1 MRRTRVPRTGAS
13 IAPFRSVSRLLVVAA
28 ALGASPVRADGVSG
42 YVEWAYTRSETSGA
56 DALDTPSE
64 TFVRSFRQRTSIQ
77 WERRLFPNL
86 HVLAGGLYELERS
99 RPETDGV
106 GIDARLA
113 KLRPFAL
120 VRLRTPEHQADLG
133 YSRSEDRSR
142 IEGGE
147 ASSLVRDTVSASL
160 GWLPERLPRT
170 RLYWIRTD
178 DHDGGRTARDA
189 TQDSLQLLSDY
200 QPVPQVVLR
209 YRGSRL
215 ETSDRVAGTESRS
228 LLHSGRVTF
237 SDAYWDRRVSV
248 NADYNAQLREVETR
262 SRGGGEISLPLYPV
276 AGLSSLD
283 DSPEE
288 DTPAPNPALIDGST
302 EAGAGIDLGLPA
314 PGADDRPRNLGL
326 DFRVPTEANT
336 LLVWVDR
343 ELRAEV
349 AQSFVWEIWTSED
362 GFRWTRRQVVAAAP
376 FGPFQNRF
384 EIRFSSATARF
395 HKLVVHPL
403 AAAVP
408 FASEYPN
415 ILVTELQGAVLRS
428 AAEAEGEATTR
439 GAIADLGVRA
449 RLTRGPLLHY
459 ELTGYYNGAG
469 DVPATWTLSNGL
481 LLTRALDRV
490 WSVTARLAR
499 EEGRE
504 RRLDRTA
511 WVHSASLSAVPLP
524 ALRWNLV
531 WSGKDETL
539 GGASL
544 DQDSVFLYSIAALY
558 EGVDLNLGVGRSHSS
573 TESGRRVEGT
583 QSNVSLALAPHSR
596 AAFHL
601 TWQSRAD
608 ESGGGDLAAPVRT
621 RTRAAEASASLRPV
635 DTLYVYGSYRREW
648 REDRPPLQTRNVAL
662 SWAPF
667 PDGDLHVNVGF
678 DEIRRTDLDSLQR
691 TFTPSLRWT
700 IRGGT
705 FLDVAY
711 QRLKLDSILDRLET
725 TILGA
730 TVRIA
735 F

>member
-28 ALGASPVRADGVSG
+28 ALGASPVRAGGVSG
-42 YVEWAYTRSETSGA
+42 HVEWAYTRSETSGA

-276 AGLSSLD
+276 AGLQLAQGFIG
-283 DSPEE
+283 
-288 DTPAPNPALIDGST
+288 PA
-302 EAGAGIDLGLPA
+302 AGIELEDGVVRFDQLSDEGGEGFNHWYRLVIREGEDKPIEVDGKLVRSDVRRVLGDSLKLRQVSAAGDNSAEWELNAANNVQFDMSRFGIEFVASPRH
-314 PGADDRPRNLGL
+314 ADGIVITGPISENMAEPLQICYDA
-326 DFRVPTEANT
+326 VPDPIE
-336 LLVWVDR
+336 
-343 ELRAEV
+343 ELR
-349 AQSFVWEIWTSED
+349 
-362 GFRWTRRQVVAAAP
+362 
-376 FGPFQNRF
+376 
-384 EIRFSSATARF
+384 
-395 HKLVVHPL
+395 
-403 AAAVP
+403 
-408 FASEYPN
+408 FA
-415 ILVTELQGAVLRS
+415 
-428 AAEAEGEATTR
+428 
-439 GAIADLGVRA
+439 
-449 RLTRGPLLHY
+449 
-459 ELTGYYNGAG
+459 
-469 DVPATWTLSNGL
+469 
-481 LLTRALDRV
+481 
-490 WSVTARLAR
+490 
-499 EEGRE
+499 
-504 RRLDRTA
+504 
-511 WVHSASLSAVPLP
+511 
-524 ALRWNLV
+524 
-531 WSGKDETL
+531 
-539 GGASL
+539 
-544 DQDSVFLYSIAALY
+544 
-558 EGVDLNLGVGRSHSS
+558 
-573 TESGRRVEGT
+573 
-583 QSNVSLALAPHSR
+583 
-596 AAFHL
+596 
-601 TWQSRAD
+601 
-608 ESGGGDLAAPVRT
+608 
-621 RTRAAEASASLRPV
+621 
-635 DTLYVYGSYRREW
+635 
-648 REDRPPLQTRNVAL
+648 
-662 SWAPF
+662 
-667 PDGDLHVNVGF
+667 
-678 DEIRRTDLDSLQR
+678 
-691 TFTPSLRWT
+691 
-700 IRGGT
+700 
-705 FLDVAY
+705 
-711 QRLKLDSILDRLET
+711 
-725 TILGA
+725 
-730 TVRIA
+730 
-735 F
+735 